1 MIIAVIEANMKE
13 KIFNQMMDSFHAT
26 TLTFAESLELA
37 IQILAWVKLTAT
49 KSIPEEL
56 QLNAALLNDHPSRA
70 LDVLN
75 KLGQVDNELMR
86 QAFSDG
92 KRLNNFNPILL
103 RPVLDLALRVSD
115 TGILQGLDIINVVTT
130 ALSKDKY
137 SGELFLPL
145 EVASLLI
152 ELSGICPGDSV
163 YTPWDSCGQLA
174 ARAVKNDAEV
184 YLENPLLSAIPA
196 IISLLTEKP
205 FEVHYADPI
214 RNPSAIDGGKLHQF
228 DVAIASPPFNVR
240 YDIDVITKDWFGR
253 FPERTPLGSVLS
265 IRHLLSQTSRRV
277 VVTVPNTLLFSGG
290 TELALRQ
297 DLLKGGHVKAV
308 VAMPTG
314 LFPTINIPF
323 AILILDPAG
332 GCEHIKFINA
342 ADSPRFYEPISK
354 ARSRLVNIEE
364 LVKQILEPEVSEDS
378 AIVPVSEVLANNAQ
392 LQVNRYVLPD
402 IKKRLQAKLANAKIV
417 VLGDLITTV
426 RPMPTTSI
434 DEDSIEAWEIGAA
447 DLPSFGYINAPGRLV
462 KVESQ
467 IASKNEHQF
476 LRPHDIVLIIKGSVG
491 KVGIVP
497 ENAPPSGPG
506 GWVAGQSAIVL
517 RTVREAGIDPRLLT
531 LQLRSPFGKEL
542 LNGIVSGAV
551 IQLIQLKELI
561 HLPILVPDIE
571 TGRHALEALE
581 READLQ
587 QQIDRLR
594 QEQAQVA
601 SDIWTLT

>member
-1 MIIAVIEANMKE
+1 MKE

-26 TLTFAESLELA
+26 PLTFAESLELT

-49 KSIPEEL
+49 KAIPEEL
-56 QLNAALLNDHPSRA
+56 QLNAALLNDHPIRTF
-70 LDVLN
+70 DVLN
-75 KLGQVDNELMR
+75 KLRQADNELMR
-86 QAFSDG
+86 QAFSDC

-103 RPVLDLALRVSD
+103 RPALDLALRLSD
-115 TGILQGLDIINVVTT
+115 TGMLQGLDIIDVVTT

-214 RNPSAIDGGKLHQF
+214 RNPSAIDGGKLRQF

-253 FPERTPLGSVLS
+253 FPERTQLGSVLS

-314 LFPTINIPF
+314 LFPTINTPF

-332 GCEHIKFINA
+332 GCEYINFINA
-342 ADSPRFYEPISK
+342 ADSPRFYESISK
-354 ARSRLVNIEE
+354 ARSRLVNIEV

-378 AIVPVSEVLANNAQ
+378 AIVPVSEVLANNGQ

-434 DEDSIEAWEIGAA
+434 DEDYIEAWEIGAA
-447 DLPSFGYINAPGRLV
+447 DLPSFGYINVPGRLV

-467 IASKNEHQF
+467 VASKNDYQF
-476 LRPHDIVLIIKGSVG
+476 LRPHDIILIIKGSVG

-497 ENAPPSGPG
+497 ENAPPSGSG

-517 RTVREAGIDPRLLT
+517 RTVREAGIDPRLLA

-561 HLPILVPDIE
+561 HLPILVPDIK
-571 TGRHALEALE
+571 TSRHALEALE

>member
-1 MIIAVIEANMKE
+1 MKE
-13 KIFNQMMDSFHAT
+13 KIFNQMMDSFHST
-26 TLTFAESLELA
+26 TLTFAESIELT

-49 KSIPEEL
+49 KAIPEEL
-56 QLNAALLNDHPSRA
+56 QLNAALLNDHPIRTF
-70 LDVLN
+70 DVLN
-75 KLGQVDNELMR
+75 KLRQADNELMR
-86 QAFSDG
+86 QAFSDC

-103 RPVLDLALRVSD
+103 RPALDLALRLSD
-115 TGILQGLDIINVVTT
+115 TGMLQGLDIIDVVTT

-137 SGELFLPL
+137 RGELFLPL

-184 YLENPLLSAIPA
+184 YLENQLLSAIPA

-214 RNPSAIDGGKLHQF
+214 RNPSAIDGGKLRQF

-253 FPERTPLGSVLS
+253 FPERTQLGSVLS

-314 LFPTINIPF
+314 LFPTINTPF

-332 GCEHIKFINA
+332 GCEYINFINA
-342 ADSPRFYEPISK
+342 ADSPRFYESISK
-354 ARSRLVNIEE
+354 ARSRLVNIEV

-434 DEDSIEAWEIGAA
+434 DEDYIEAWEIGAA
-447 DLPSFGYINAPGRLV
+447 DLPSFGYINVPGRLV
-462 KVESQ
+462 KIESQ
-467 IASKNEHQF
+467 VASKNDYQF
-476 LRPHDIVLIIKGSVG
+476 LRPHDIILIIKGSVG

-497 ENAPPSGPG
+497 ENAPPSGSG

-517 RTVREAGIDPRLLT
+517 RTVREAGIDPRLLA

-571 TGRHALEALE
+571 TSRYALEALE

>member
-1 MIIAVIEANMKE
+1 MKE
-13 KIFNQMMDSFHAT
+13 KIINQMMDSFHNIP
-26 TLTFAESLELA
+26 LTFNESLELA
-37 IQILAWVKLTAT
+37 IQILAWAKLTTT
-49 KSIPEEL
+49 KAISEEL
-56 QLNAALLNDHPSRA
+56 QLNTALLNDHPTRV

-75 KLGQVDNELMR
+75 QLGQVDNELLR

-103 RPVLDLALRVSD
+103 RPALDLALRLND
-115 TGILQGLDIINVVTT
+115 MGMLQGLDIIDVITT
-130 ALSKDKY
+130 VLSKDKY
-137 SGELFLPL
+137 SAEFALPL
-145 EVASLLI
+145 EVASLLV

-174 ARAVKNDAEV
+174 ARAAKNDAEV
-184 YLENPLLSAIPA
+184 YLENPLHSAIPA
-196 IISLLTEKP
+196 LISLLTEKP

-214 RNPSAIDGGKLHQF
+214 RNPSAIDGGKLRQF
-228 DVAIASPPFNVR
+228 DVAIASPPFNAR
-240 YDIDVITKDWFGR
+240 YDIDVVTKDWFGR

-265 IRHLLSQTSRRV
+265 IRHILYQTSRRV

-290 TELALRQ
+290 TELVLRQ

-332 GCEHIKFINA
+332 GCEHIKFVNA

-378 AIVPVSEVLANNAQ
+378 VIVPVSEVLAKNAQ

-402 IKKRLQAKLANAKIV
+402 KKKRLQAKLANAKIA

-426 RPMPTTSI
+426 RPMPTTSNE
-434 DEDSIEAWEIGAA
+434 EDSIEVWEIGAA
-447 DLPSFGYINAPGRLV
+447 DLPPFGYINAPGRLV
-462 KVESQ
+462 KIESQ

-476 LRPHDIVLIIKGSVG
+476 LRPYDIVLIIKGSVG
-491 KVGIVP
+491 KVGIIPV
-497 ENAPPSGPG
+497 NAPPPGPSG
-506 GWVAGQSAIVL
+506 WIAGQSAIVL
-517 RTVREAGIDPRLLT
+517 RTIQEAGIDPRLIA
-531 LQLRSPFGKEL
+531 LQLRSPVGKEL

-551 IQLIQLKELI
+551 IQLIQLKELV
-561 HLPILVPDIE
+561 HLPILVPDLE

-601 SDIWTLT
+601 NDIWTLT